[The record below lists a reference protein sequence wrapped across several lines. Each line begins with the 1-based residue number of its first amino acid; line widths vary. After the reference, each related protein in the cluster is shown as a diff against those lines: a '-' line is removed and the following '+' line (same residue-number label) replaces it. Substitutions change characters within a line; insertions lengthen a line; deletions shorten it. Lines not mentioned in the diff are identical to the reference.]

1 LAHTRTYRQ
10 KERDMTITRK
20 AFLGAA
26 ASTAV
31 LLLHAC
37 GGGDDDYSAPAP
49 APEPAPGP
57 APGPSPQ
64 QCGAAGAAIA
74 GNHGHVLTIAASDL
88 DSATDKTY
96 DITGSANHPHS
107 VTFTPAQLQALKA
120 GQSVTVQSTTNS
132 FHEHAVTATCA

>member
-1 LAHTRTYRQ
+1 
-10 KERDMTITRK
+10 MTITRK

-37 GGGDDDYSAPAP
+37 GGGDDDNSGAPAPGP
-49 APEPAPGP
+49 APEPAPAPGP
-57 APGPSPQ
+57 APA
-64 QCGAAGAAIA
+64 QCGATGAAIT
-74 GNHGHVLTIAASDL
+74 GNHGHALTIPAADL
-88 DSATDKTY
+88 DSATDQTY
-96 DITGSANHPHS
+96 SILGTANHAHS

-120 GQSVTVQSTTNS
+120 GQSVTVQSTTDS

>member
-1 LAHTRTYRQ
+1 
-10 KERDMTITRK
+10 MTMTRK

-26 ASTAV
+26 AGSTVV

-37 GGGDDDYSAPAP
+37 GGGDDDNSAAPAP
-49 APEPAPGP
+49 APAPGP
-57 APGPSPQ
+57 GPGPGVA

-74 GNHGHVLTIAASDL
+74 GNHGHALTIPAADL
-88 DSATDKTY
+88 DSATDKSYSIVGT
-96 DITGSANHPHS
+96 ANHSHS

-120 GQSVTVQSTTNS
+120 GQGVTVQSTTDS

>member
-1 LAHTRTYRQ
+1 
-10 KERDMTITRK
+10 MTITRK

-37 GGGDDDYSAPAP
+37 GGGDDDDSGAPAP
-49 APEPAPGP
+49 APVP